1 MATEFETIDVW
12 IGEFPSK
19 EKLDLY
25 FREVFDPDD
34 DDAPISEFAGAMKEP
49 YYDFVERQFHESC
62 QTVGSPLR
70 DHSYSRSYADKVVRA
85 AAELGVTAGNT
96 TVLVWGNRLSDP
108 VSVFGGDHWLRY
120 IGRFDC
126 NPSVGA

>member
-1 MATEFETIDVW
+1 MAAEFETVDVW

-19 EKLDLY
+19 ERLDVY

-34 DDAPISEFAGAMKEP
+34 DDAPISEFAGAMNEP
-49 YYDFVERQFHESC
+49 YYDHDFVESC
-62 QTVGSPLR
+62 QTVGSLLR
-70 DHSYSRSYADKVVRA
+70 NHSYSRSYADKVVRA

-96 TVLVWGNRLSDP
+96 TVLVWGNRISNP